1 MENTNVYQHIAKR
14 TKGDIY
20 IGVVG
25 PVRTGKSTFIKS
37 FMENLVIPEIDDVYL
52 RERAI
57 DELPQSGSGRT
68 IMTSEPKFVPE
79 EAVKITVDG
88 SAAANIRL
96 IDCVGYMVDG
106 ALGEFEG
113 ENARMVTTPWFDK
126 EVTLKEAAE
135 MGTYKVITE
144 HSTIGIVIT
153 TDGTIGEIEREKYF
167 EAEKRV
173 VTELAEINKPFI
185 IVMNSTDPESGN
197 CKTLCKEL
205 EELYGV
211 TVLAKNCAE
220 LDENDISEI
229 LKNVLYEFP
238 VSEMG
243 FDFPEWVT
251 ALPVEHDIRKSLYS
265 TIWQKSENIKKLRD
279 VNKNMEQIVECPY
292 VEKVLVSYIGLS
304 DGTICVDITL
314 AKGLFFDIIKEKT
327 GVEITNES
335 ELLSVLYNMSVIK
348 HEYDRLQG
356 ALQQVRATGY
366 GIVMP
371 TQEEMSFCQPE
382 IVRQGGKFGV
392 KLKAS
397 APSIH
402 LIKADIE
409 TEISPIV
416 GSEKQSEEL
425 VSYLLSEFEEAPD
438 KIWQSNIFGKS
449 LSELVNEGLNN
460 KLYRMPDDA
469 RGKLQETL
477 ERIINEGA
485 GGLICIIL

>member
-1 MENTNVYQHIAKR
+1 MDKTNVYQDIAKR

-37 FMENLVIPEIDDVYL
+37 FMETMVIPSIDDVYL
-52 RERAI
+52 RERAV

-79 EAVKITVDG
+79 EAVHVSVGDN
-88 SAAANIRL
+88 AAANIRL
-96 IDCVGYMVDG
+96 IDCVGYMVNG

-113 ENARMVTTPWFDK
+113 DAVRMVMTPWFDK
-126 EVTLKEAAE
+126 EVSLKQAAE
-135 MGTYKVITE
+135 MGTHKVISE
-144 HSTIGIVIT
+144 HSTIGIVVT
-153 TDGTIGEIEREKYF
+153 TDGTIGEIKREDYY

-173 VTELAEINKPFI
+173 VSELTKLNKPFS
-185 IVMNSTDPESGN
+185 IVVNSTMPDSAKCRE
-197 CKTLCKEL
+197 LCKEL
-205 EELYGV
+205 EETYNV
-211 TVLAKNCAE
+211 SVVAKNCIKLTKE
-220 LDENDISEI
+220 DIDEII
-229 LKNVLYEFP
+229 KNVLYEFP
-238 VSEMG
+238 VTEMG
-243 FDFPEWVT
+243 FDFAEWVVS
-251 ALPVEHDIRKSLYS
+251 LPAEHEVRESIYN
-265 TIWQKSENIKKLRD
+265 TIWQKCEKINKLRD
-279 VNKNMEQIVECPY
+279 VEAYVAEIKECGY
-292 VEKVLVSYIGLS
+292 VDDVSVKYMGLA
-304 DGTICVDITL
+304 DGTIQVNLTL
-314 AKGLFFDIIKEKT
+314 SAGLFFEIIKEQT
-327 GVEITNES
+327 GVEIENET
-335 ELLSVLYNMSVIK
+335 EMLTVLKDMYDVK
-348 HEYDRLQG
+348 CEYDRIKG
-356 ALQQVRATGY
+356 ALDQVRDTGY

-371 TQEEMSFCQPE
+371 VQNEMSFCQPE

-460 KLYRMPDDA
+460 KLYRMPGDA
-469 RGKLQETL
+469 RSKFQQTL
-477 ERIINEGA
+477 ERIINEDA